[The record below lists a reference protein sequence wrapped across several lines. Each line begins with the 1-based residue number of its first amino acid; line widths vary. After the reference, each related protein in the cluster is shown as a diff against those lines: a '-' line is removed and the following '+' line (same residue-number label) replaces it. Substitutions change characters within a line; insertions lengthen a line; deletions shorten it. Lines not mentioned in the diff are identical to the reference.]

1 MGRIG
6 LKSLASFCKQTA
18 VSIRSGLTLTR
29 ALPIITQESKDRN
42 LRRTFQKVGE
52 EISTGLTLADS
63 LRRQERSFPPIFVEM
78 VAAGEQSGRLE
89 DVFARLAVYFDTRLR
104 LRRGVIK
111 ASIYP
116 MIQLTVLYGV
126 VCLLLIVF
134 SSDKRGM
141 GLTIASYSIT
151 AAVALFAAWYFFSR
165 TVIGC
170 AIRDRIALAL
180 PIVRPLTV
188 KLCMARFTRTLAMQ
202 MESGISIVEALQS
215 AALVTGN
222 GAVASSLQRVIA
234 PIERG
239 ENLATAIKKSP
250 FMTPM
255 IREVLTVG
263 EETGNFSESLERVAT
278 IYEEEALA
286 VLESFPKFI
295 GPVVVIIVG
304 LAVLYLFYAVYIVRV
319 IKPALDAAGMW

>member
-18 VSIRSGLTLTR
+18 VSIRSGLTFTR
-29 ALPIITQESKDRN
+29 AFPIITQESKDRQ
-42 LRRTFQKVGE
+42 LRLTFREVGE
-52 EISTGLTLADS
+52 ELATGLTLSDS
-63 LRRQERSFPPIFVEM
+63 LRKRAGKFPPMFVEM
-78 VAAGEQSGRLE
+78 IAAGEQSGHLE
-89 DVFARLAVYFDTRLR
+89 EVFSRLADYFDTRVRLR
-104 LRRGVIK
+104 LAVVK

-116 MIQLTVLYGV
+116 MIQLTILYGV
-126 VCLLLIVF
+126 VCLLLVVF
-134 SSDKRGM
+134 SSNKRMM

-151 AAVALFAAWYFFSR
+151 AIVALFAVWYFFSS
-165 TVIGC
+165 TVVGRG
-170 AIRDRIALAL
+170 IRDRIALAL
-180 PIVRPLTV
+180 PIIRPLTV

-202 MESGISIVEALQS
+202 MESAIPIGEALRS

-222 GAVASSLQRVIA
+222 GAVASSLQRVVA
-234 PIERG
+234 PVMRG
-239 ENLATAIKKSP
+239 ESLSTAIKESP
-250 FMTPM
+250 YMTPM

-263 EETGNFSESLERVAT
+263 EETGSFSESLERVAN

-319 IKPALDAAGMW
+319 IKPALDAAGML